1 MDWTEANGT
10 MENWFLDVEIQDSW
24 VDYSSSERFLL
35 LHAKASDDEG
45 NVSNIAY
52 RKFKVSRES
61 ILIDTPIARNPLT
74 GTVEVNGEV
83 EGVEHDRIEYR
94 VDDGDWVFGSTIQTN
109 NNPGE
114 DGESSWSFNWD
125 TTEVEDGYREL
136 SVRMVNQSGKV
147 SESASRSYTIDN
159 VDPAPSLR
167 FIGDVDVLN
176 RGMPAENAYQG
187 SLLELNFEVYNAGDA
202 DATDIFVRLVAPG
215 EESEV
220 YPSQGLIPEL
230 PKGES
235 VSVALFWSATIAG
248 LHEVKIELD
257 PNNAQGDLDTTDN
270 VYTFDYEILERPDQ
284 PVLRYLPGSVTTLPV
299 VPLVD
304 EEYSIKIR
312 IDNLGT
318 SEAFSLDLALE
329 HWVPNAGWQL
339 IDEERI
345 GFVPG
350 ATIESG
356 HTTVDFRHRA
366 SELGA
371 VLYRATLTGDGVESD
386 FSQRHLVLLSAMFH
400 L

>member
-94 VDDGDWVFGSTIQTN
+94 VDDGDWIFGSTNQTN

-159 VDPAPSLR
+159 V
-167 FIGDVDVLN
+167 
-176 RGMPAENAYQG
+176 
-187 SLLELNFEVYNAGDA
+187 
-202 DATDIFVRLVAPG
+202 
-215 EESEV
+215 
-220 YPSQGLIPEL
+220 IP
-230 PKGES
+230 
-235 VSVALFWSATIAG
+235 
-248 LHEVKIELD
+248 LHHCD
-257 PNNAQGDLDTTDN
+257 
-270 VYTFDYEILERPDQ
+270 
-284 PVLRYLPGSVTTLPV
+284 
-299 VPLVD
+299 
-304 EEYSIKIR
+304 
-312 IDNLGT
+312 
-318 SEAFSLDLALE
+318 
-329 HWVPNAGWQL
+329 
-339 IDEERI
+339 
-345 GFVPG
+345 
-350 ATIESG
+350 
-356 HTTVDFRHRA
+356 
-366 SELGA
+366 
-371 VLYRATLTGDGVESD
+371 
-386 FSQRHLVLLSAMFH
+386 LSAM
-400 L
+400 LMSSIEACLQRMPIKVVCWN